1 MNNLSIK
8 VAEQTLKLLAINE
21 WENISVNKVFKKLN
35 INKKKLLSKLIIKL
49 IYLKI
54 LIPILILELVKI

>member
-35 INKKKLLSKLIIKL
+35 INKKKTFIKIFFTYFRFLINFKNT
-49 IYLKI
+49 Y
-54 LIPILILELVKI
+54 